1 MMNNYTNG
9 TVVDV
14 GSGDFP
20 MFRLRTIQQVNRFV
34 CGIIGIP
41 LNLLVVAV
49 ILRSRQLWTARNIF
63 WLAINFFNT
72 LALTQA
78 IIELAAFYL
87 YQRGDDSH
95 RILCQIYSTIVGGPY
110 VLLLAGLMLATLD
123 RHLALVHRQFYQNY
137 ATPTN
142 VIWILFGITLVVVGR
157 YKLFFKFNGII
168 SATNFNY
175 FSFTGGQTSPY
186 WLRIFPVSCN
196 PKFGW
201 LFVTLTFQG
210 ILSLASIVIQIRL
223 YILVRSCILHSPP
236 TNNTMELVA
245 INRHLSRRQRR
256 RHDNNNGYAE
266 RISRIEM
273 RAARILGIGILPFC
287 LMALSIFAINVAM
300 LVCRYLDLDTSW
312 IKLVMEIFREFLILH
327 LIYIPSIYAA
337 HSREFK
343 AAGRRFFRFQRP
355 KPIAVVTAR
364 FA

>member
-1 MMNNYTNG
+1 
-9 TVVDV
+9 
-14 GSGDFP
+14 

-78 IIELAAFYL
+78 IIELAVFYL

-157 YKLFFKFNGII
+157 YKLFSNLMELYRRPILII
-168 SATNFNY
+168 SPLQVDKRRLTGCAFSPSVAIRNLVGYLLLLLSKEFCRSLALSSKSDCTSWSAVV
-175 FSFTGGQTSPY
+175 SFTLRPQTP
-186 WLRIFPVSCN
+186 WNL
-196 PKFGW
+196 
-201 LFVTLTFQG
+201 LLLTDTFLVDNG
-210 ILSLASIVIQIRL
+210 ADTTIITIMPNESAELKCELPAFWASGF
-223 YILVRSCILHSPP
+223 Y
-236 TNNTMELVA
+236 
-245 INRHLSRRQRR
+245 
-256 RHDNNNGYAE
+256 
-266 RISRIEM
+266 
-273 RAARILGIGILPFC
+273 PF
-287 LMALSIFAINVAM
+287 A
-300 LVCRYLDLDTSW
+300 
-312 IKLVMEIFREFLILH
+312 
-327 LIYIPSIYAA
+327 
-337 HSREFK
+337 
-343 AAGRRFFRFQRP
+343 
-355 KPIAVVTAR
+355 
-364 FA
+364 